1 MKLINS
7 KIGSQKINV
16 NGKIISFVNGVA
28 EVEDAFG
35 AEILELGFP
44 DMYELGKQPV
54 YETPKELQ
62 MKTDF
67 AEKEQWYMGEC
78 ARLKNIAKSRKERID
93 ELEAEIATW
102 KAEYQKEHDARI
114 ALVESLSG
122 SGQIQVEA
130 AQEQAPAAPEN
141 EEAESE
147 QGEAPTEE
155 EIREELKDMKKD
167 DLIKVA
173 VESGL
178 DEAEMKELKKAEII
192 DKIVELTKEA

>member
-44 DMYELGKQPV
+44 DMYELGKQPA

-114 ALVESLSG
+114 ALVEGLSG

-130 AQEQAPAAPEN
+130 AQEQTPTAPEN
-141 EEAESE
+141 EEAEGE

-178 DEAEMKELKKAEII
+178 DEAEMKELKKTEII